1 MKDLVQKDLS
11 QKDLSQKDLSQKDLS
26 RGASLGR
33 PTLVSRRTVLGGLMG
48 AVISA
53 ATLQKVWAL
62 GEDFPARD
70 AADQAVPGISRTQ
83 KTTGTPDPR
92 FQHAAAALPGG
103 NVLVTGGWR
112 QSGAGSDAPPMSGAQ
127 IFNPYS
133 GTWTDAAA
141 MSRGRALH
149 SAVALEDGR
158 ILVVGGINR
167 IALADAEIY
176 DPNTDRWT
184 QVASMSVARYGHVAT
199 LANGLVVVTGG
210 CHKAALSSVL
220 VYDVNSDRWQR
231 SF

>member
-1 MKDLVQKDLS
+1 MGQ
-11 QKDLSQKDLSQKDLS
+11 
-26 RGASLGR
+26 
-33 PTLVSRRTVLGGLMG
+33 PTLVSRRTLIGGLMG
-48 AVISA
+48 AVVSA

-62 GEDFPARD
+62 GGDSPAR
-70 AADQAVPGISRTQ
+70 AAAIRVAPGALRTQ
-83 KTTGTPDPR
+83 KADGSPDPR

-103 NVLVTGGWR
+103 SVLVTGGWR

-149 SAVALEDGR
+149 SAVTLEDGR
-158 ILVVGGINR
+158 VLVVGGINR

-220 VYDVNSDRWQR
+220 IYDVNSDRWQR
-231 SF
+231 SL